1 MARSRKAI
9 VKELDRVFSL
19 MVRYS
24 NSKNGY
30 CQCITCGRKYPIKQI
45 QCGHFM
51 SRKNYSTRWELENVA
66 PQCYGCNVMQQGKQ
80 YEFAKQIGEN
90 TAEEMLRLSKQIVKF
105 SNQDLLDKICDFKK
119 IIHIFENTK

>member
-1 MARSRKAI
+1 MARSRKAL

-66 PQCYGCNVMQQGKQ
+66 PQCYSCNVMQQGRQ
-80 YEFAKQIGEN
+80 YEFAKQIGEKK
-90 TAEEMLRLSKQIVKF
+90 AQKMLQLSKQIVKF
-105 SNQDLLDKICDFKK
+105 SNQDLLDKIAKYKK
-119 IIHIFENTK
+119 IIAIFDVK